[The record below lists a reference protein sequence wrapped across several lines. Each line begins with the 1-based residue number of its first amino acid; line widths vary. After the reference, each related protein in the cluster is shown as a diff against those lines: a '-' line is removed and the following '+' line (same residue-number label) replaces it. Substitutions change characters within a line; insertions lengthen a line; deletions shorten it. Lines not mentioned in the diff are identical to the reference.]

1 VLRRLAW
8 SSVPSPSFSAA
19 ALDEIVASARRYNE
33 RHHVSGMMLFTG
45 AHFLGVLEGAE
56 WDLANLWPKLGRDER
71 HRDLRRIGDVLCGD
85 RWFPRWMM
93 SRTDNAIVRAQI
105 ESLRAPEV
113 HSPTAGWAEA
123 IRPIML
129 HAGAVQGL
137 EGH

>member
-8 SSVPSPSFSAA
+8 SSIPSPSFSATG
-19 ALDEIVASARRYNE
+19 LDEIVASARRNNE

-56 WDLANLWPKLGRDER
+56 WDLANLWQKLGRDDR

-85 RWFPRWMM
+85 RWFPKWMM
-93 SRTDNAIVRAQI
+93 SRTDDAIVRAQI
-105 ESLRAPEV
+105 ESLRSPEV
-113 HSPTAGWAEA
+113 HSPTAGWGEA

-137 EGH
+137 VSH

>member
-1 VLRRLAW
+1 MLRRLAW
-8 SSVPSPSFSAA
+8 SSVPASSFSVAS
-19 ALDEIVASARRYNE
+19 LDEIVASARRNNE

-56 WDLANLWPKLGRDER
+56 WDLANLWQKLGRDER

-93 SRTDNAIVRAQI
+93 SRTDSAVVRAQI

-113 HSPTAGWAEA
+113 HSPTAGWADA

-129 HAGAVQGL
+129 HAGAD
-137 EGH
+137 

>member
-1 VLRRLAW
+1 MLRRLAW

-19 ALDEIVASARRYNE
+19 ALDEIVASARRNNE

-56 WDLANLWPKLGRDER
+56 WDLANLWQKLGRDDR
-71 HRDLRRIGDVLCGD
+71 HGDLRRIGDVLCGD
-85 RWFPRWMM
+85 RWFPKWIM
-93 SRTDNAIVRAQI
+93 SRTDNAVVRAQI
-105 ESLRAPEV
+105 ESLR
-113 HSPTAGWAEA
+113 SPQARSPAAGWAEA

-137 EGH
+137 VSH

>member
-1 VLRRLAW
+1 MLRRLAW
-8 SSVPSPSFSAA
+8 SSIPSPSFSASGF
-19 ALDEIVASARRYNE
+19 DEIVANARRNNE

-56 WDLANLWPKLGRDER
+56 WDLANLWQNLGRDER
-71 HRDLRRIGDVLCGD
+71 HRDLRHIGDVLCGD
-85 RWFPRWMM
+85 RWFPKWMM
-93 SRTDNAIVRAQI
+93 SRTDNAIVGAQI

-129 HAGAVQGL
+129 QAGAVQGSVSR
-137 EGH
+137 